1 MCRVQRGVLYEHT
14 GKVENYAV
22 GPSAIS
28 RRAKGMKK
36 HRFVVEEGDLAAETK
51 PPKPASEPVNSAS
64 EAYLTTTRAP
74 LPMNKS

>member
-1 MCRVQRGVLYEHT
+1 MLYEHT
-14 GKVENYAV
+14 GKVENYAG

-36 HRFVVEEGDLAAETK
+36 PRLVVEEGDLAARTK
-51 PPKPASEPVNSAS
+51 PPKPANEPVKSAL

-74 LPMNKS
+74 LPMNES